1 MRSLPVLLFLF
12 AGLAASA
19 AHAALP
25 ARMPDG
31 EVPTLAPVMER
42 VTPTVVNIATFT
54 TVEVRNPLFD
64 DPFFRRFFDSPL
76 NQRRYR
82 RTRSAGSG
90 VIVDAEGGYIVT
102 NDHVVNRADE
112 ISVTLA
118 DGRTLDAELV
128 GTDAQVDLA
137 VLRIDPSSLS
147 RDVADGLADELAE
160 AQFADSA
167 QLRVGDFVVAVGNP
181 FGLGQ
186 TVTSG
191 IVSAIGRSG
200 LGIEGYEDFIQTDA
214 SINPGNSGGALVDLN
229 GRLVGINTA
238 ILAPTGGNV
247 GIGFAI
253 PANMVREIM
262 DELIE
267 HGEVRRG
274 HLGLTVQGMNVELA
288 RAFDIDRRDGV
299 IVTAVEPDSP
309 AAAAG
314 IRVGDV
320 LVGLG
325 ERTVRTEVDYR
336 ARAAVVM
343 VGDRLDVRVRRDGR
357 ERRLELAVPED
368 AWEKIP
374 GRRLHPGLSGTVL
387 QTARVDDDESGA
399 DGIRAAGVR
408 ILEVTEGSH
417 AWRVGLRAGDRIV
430 AANGE
435 QARNLSDLVA
445 GIKRSPRRSTLRIR
459 RNGAFYDVRL
469 PR

>member
-1 MRSLPVLLFLF
+1 
-12 AGLAASA
+12 
-19 AHAALP
+19 
-25 ARMPDG
+25 
-31 EVPTLAPVMER
+31 
-42 VTPTVVNIATFT
+42 
-54 TVEVRNPLFD
+54 
-64 DPFFRRFFDSPL
+64 
-76 NQRRYR
+76 
-82 RTRSAGSG
+82 
-90 VIVDAEGGYIVT
+90 
-102 NDHVVNRADE
+102 
-112 ISVTLA
+112 
-118 DGRTLDAELV
+118 
-128 GTDAQVDLA
+128 
-137 VLRIDPSSLS
+137 
-147 RDVADGLADELAE
+147 VADGLADELAE
-160 AQFADSA
+160 AEFADSA
-167 QLRVGDFVVAVGNP
+167 GLRVGDFVVAVGNP

-214 SINPGNSGGALVDLN
+214 SINPGNSGGALVDLR
-229 GRLVGINTA
+229 GRLVGVNTA
-238 ILAPTGGNV
+238 ILAPSGGNV

-253 PANMVREIM
+253 PANMVREIL

-288 RAFDIDRRDGV
+288 RAFDVDRRDGV

-314 IRVGDV
+314 IRIGDV

-325 ERTVRTEVDYR
+325 ERRVRTEVDYR

-343 VGDRLDVRVRRDGR
+343 VGDQLDVAVRRDGR
-357 ERRLELAVPED
+357 EQRLELVIPPD

-374 GRRLHPGLSGTVL
+374 GHRLHPALSGTVL
-387 QTARVDDDESGA
+387 QTAHVESEADAPAGAADETDVRA
-399 DGIRAAGVR
+399 DGVR
-408 ILEVTEGSH
+408 ILEVTEGSN

-435 QARNLSDLVA
+435 AARNLSDLVA
-445 GIKRSPRRSTLRIR
+445 GIKRSPRRSMLRIR
-459 RNGAFYDVRL
+459 RGGAFYDVRL

>member
-1 MRSLPVLLFLF
+1 
-12 AGLAASA
+12 
-19 AHAALP
+19 
-25 ARMPDG
+25 
-31 EVPTLAPVMER
+31 
-42 VTPTVVNIATFT
+42 
-54 TVEVRNPLFD
+54 
-64 DPFFRRFFDSPL
+64 
-76 NQRRYR
+76 
-82 RTRSAGSG
+82 
-90 VIVDAEGGYIVT
+90 
-102 NDHVVNRADE
+102 
-112 ISVTLA
+112 
-118 DGRTLDAELV
+118 
-128 GTDAQVDLA
+128 VDLK
-137 VLRIDPSSLS
+137 
-147 RDVADGLADELAE
+147 GW
-160 AQFADSA
+160 
-167 QLRVGDFVVAVGNP
+167 
-181 FGLGQ
+181 
-186 TVTSG
+186 
-191 IVSAIGRSG
+191 
-200 LGIEGYEDFIQTDA
+200 
-214 SINPGNSGGALVDLN
+214 
-229 GRLVGINTA
+229 LVGINTA

-253 PANMVREIM
+253 PANMVREILA
-262 DELIE
+262 ELIE

-288 RAFDIDRRDGV
+288 RAFEVDRRDGV

-357 ERRLELAVPED
+357 ERRLELVVPPD

-374 GRRLHPGLSGTVL
+374 GRRLHPALSGTVL
-387 QTARVDDDESGA
+387 QTARVEGA
-399 DGIRAAGVR
+399 EEEAGEDGVRSAGVR
-408 ILEVTEGSH
+408 ILEVTEGSN

-435 QARNLSDLVA
+435 TARNLSDLTA
-445 GIKRSPRRSTLRIR
+445 GIKRSPRRSTIRIR